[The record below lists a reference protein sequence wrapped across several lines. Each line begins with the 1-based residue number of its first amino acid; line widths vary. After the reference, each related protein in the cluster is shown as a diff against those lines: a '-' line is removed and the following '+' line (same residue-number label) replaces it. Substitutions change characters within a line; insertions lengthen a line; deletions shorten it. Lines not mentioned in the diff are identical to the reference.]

1 MVYFTLEDILT
12 SLLDQNRV
20 IQHQNKMQVGFL

>member
-20 IQHQNKMQVGFL
+20 IQHQNEMQVGFL